1 MIIIHKIDDFLFNL
15 FPAAKEAKEAK
26 EAGKDLSLLKEEIA
40 NYYTFGPF
48 KPKVE
53 IQDDLITVEIDTSA
67 ITSQKS
73 DFDTVVKY
81 CETGKFHK
89 AKPILE
95 KLIKK
100 NPTVSEYHRIL
111 GQIYSDE
118 GRQEEAIN
126 CLIDALRWDPKN
138 THALT
143 MMGNIFARS
152 KNDITTAMSYY
163 EQALVVKPD
172 DHIAMNNI
180 GANLMQLGRVD
191 DAQRYFEQALS
202 INSAYPNTLYG
213 LGMVSGMKG
222 NHLVAFD
229 YAIQS
234 LKKCK
239 PGYPVYGNAFELAQQ
254 AGLRSVESIDPAEMF
269 NQYSRQLAVESGKV
283 IDVIQDD
290 SIPTPAKI
298 EIAENYGRDKHIIK
312 FKKDRLA
319 VAHLMMHELVHLDL
333 ITQCRKRNANF
344 LFVSTKEQQ
353 ALFIRDNEPTI
364 QKLNRE
370 GLPDEA
376 ITGYITFL
384 FNGINSQIYNS
395 SVDLFIEAFLY
406 KTYPNLRPFQF
417 LSLLSLLKEYIEGA
431 TSKEA
436 LEHAPVRVRNA
447 NIILSLTHAFQF
459 RDLFGFDLTH
469 LFKATSTQVKLAKEF
484 HTEYLK
490 YLRNDKSLDAHLLIL
505 KWAKELR
512 IENYFSLI
520 DGNDYRSG
528 PATSAESV
536 VDIEFIKPSPLEG
549 EGKGEGTSLDIQ
561 QDPAG
566 QAAITMYCLSA
577 LQYFEDKE
585 LPEIQKVGFEIAML
599 GRQGIDPANHDK
611 KYSLKSIPGKEF
623 SGLQLLAYMYA
634 AFQVIDPFLDT
645 GLAFKKEY
653 KEAKKLHEKR

>member
-1 MIIIHKIDDFLFNL
+1 
-15 FPAAKEAKEAK
+15 
-26 EAGKDLSLLKEEIA
+26 
-40 NYYTFGPF
+40 
-48 KPKVE
+48 
-53 IQDDLITVEIDTSA
+53 LITVEINTSA

-73 DFDTVVKY
+73 YFDTVIKY
-81 CETGKFHK
+81 CETGKFNK

-118 GRQEEAIN
+118 GRQEDAIN

-152 KNDITTAMSYY
+152 KNDIPTAMSYY
-163 EQALVVKPD
+163 EHALVVKPD

-180 GANLMQLGRVD
+180 GANLMQLEKVD

-202 INSAYPNTLYG
+202 INGDYPNTLYG
-213 LGMVSGMKG
+213 LGMINGMKG
-222 NHLVAFD
+222 NHPAAFD
-229 YAIQS
+229 FAIQT

-239 PGYPVYGNAFELAQQ
+239 PGHPVYSNAFELAQQ
-254 AGLRSVESIDPAEMF
+254 AGLKAIANIDPDEMF
-269 NQYSRQLAVESGKV
+269 NQYSQKLAVESGKV
-283 IDVIQDD
+283 IDVIQDG

-364 QKLNRE
+364 QRLNRE

-395 SVDLFIEAFLY
+395 SVDLFIEDFLY

-520 DGNDYRSG
+520 DENDYRSSK
-528 PATSAESV
+528 PADETILQKPEHFIRAEPEQPAKNRRDYSK
-536 VDIEFIKPSPLEG
+536 E
-549 EGKGEGTSLDIQ
+549 
-561 QDPAG
+561 PAG
-566 QAAITMYCLSA
+566 QAAVTMYCLTA
-577 LQYFEDKE
+577 LQHFEGME
-585 LPEIQKVGFEIAML
+585 LPEIQKIGFEIGLL
-599 GRQGIDPANHDK
+599 GQQGIDPSNPEK
-611 KYSLKSIPGKEF
+611 KYTLKSIPGKEF
-623 SGLQLLAYMYA
+623 AGLQLLAYMYA

-645 GLAFKKEY
+645 ALDFKKEY
-653 KEAKKLHEKR
+653 EAAKKLHEKG